1 MDEDIPCP
9 GPAGRDARS
18 EIDRLTRENLMLQ
31 AKVAGFHL
39 LEQNLLASKHHL
51 EIESYRFERMK
62 AFIRAAMRPLP
73 APEVAALI
81 CESMVD
87 ILECEI
93 GVFWCFRSGR
103 GVDAAFTYGYPQLD
117 EDSWPELR
125 SFLES
130 WMAPTGCPGPPDPH
144 TPPPGLNIGDFLARC
159 VIGDEGECFGILL
172 AANTS
177 RNVSLYE
184 PLNPAAA
191 KPFDAFAEQVG
202 AIIESR
208 RSRAVIL
215 DQAERL
221 RLSEQRLALAL
232 ENSNVGLWD
241 WNFAD
246 DTVHYSPQWKKQLG
260 YQNEEISDSF
270 EEWKRRL
277 HPEDVGTVME
287 TVARCSRN
295 PGSSFEITF
304 RMLHREG
311 DWRWIIS
318 NGTCLP
324 DHADGPAHMIGTHID
339 ITSLKEI
346 EARLRTAEESQRNAK
361 EDAMRANV
369 AKSEFLAKIS
379 HDIRTPLNGV
389 LAAFQMLQGSKL
401 SSKTRKLV
409 EMGNTSGRWMLG
421 IIGESLDL
429 AQIETGRLKLH
440 MRTFDLPPLLE
451 LLKETATISARR
463 KRIQVRWRQG
473 SHLPD
478 CCFGDRS
485 RVKQVVA
492 NLIDNAVKFTPAGGR
507 VTVAINGIPARDG
520 GKDGVRFRVVDTG
533 PGLSGEDIPH
543 IFKPF
548 HQLSQLP
555 AAHVEGLGLGLA
567 IVRELVDLMGGTIK
581 VASRIG
587 RGSSF
592 SVSLPLG
599 ATRDEVPCDPP
610 DAIPWQRKFSGSVLF
625 AEDDEISREL
635 GVMVLEKLGLEVT
648 AAVDGLEALQKL
660 KTQRFDLAIIDCWM
674 PRVDGIEV
682 ASRIRKSEAGGPA
695 MPILALTANAD
706 VMNVDACIAA
716 GMNDCIFKPVVV
728 EKLEEKLSRFLP
740 ACREAT

>member
-9 GPAGRDARS
+9 GPAGRDAGA

-39 LEQNLLASKHHL
+39 LEQNLLNSKHLL
-51 EIESYRFERMK
+51 ENESYRFDRMK

-73 APEVAALI
+73 VREVATLI
-81 CESMVD
+81 SESIVD

-103 GVDAAFTYGYPQLD
+103 GVDAAFASGYPLLD
-117 EDSWPELR
+117 EDSWTKLR

-130 WMAPTGCPGPPDPH
+130 WMEPTGCACSPDLH
-144 TPPPGLNIGDFLARC
+144 TPPPVLNIRDFLVRG

-172 AANTS
+172 AANT
-177 RNVSLYE
+177 NPHAKLYKT
-184 PLNPAAA
+184 LNPAAV
-191 KPFDAFAEQVG
+191 KPFDAFVEQVG

-208 RSRAVIL
+208 RSRAVIV
-215 DQAERL
+215 DQAEKL
-221 RLSEQRLALAL
+221 RLSEQRLALVL
-232 ENSNVGLWD
+232 ENSNVALWD
-241 WNFAD
+241 WNLAD
-246 DTVHYSPQWKKQLG
+246 DTVNYSSQWKKQLG
-260 YQNEEISDSF
+260 YQDDEISDCF
-270 EEWKRRL
+270 DEWKHRL
-277 HPEDVGTVME
+277 HPDDAQSAME
-287 TVARCSRN
+287 TAVRCSCN
-295 PGSSFEITF
+295 PGSSFESTF
-304 RMLHREG
+304 RMRHRDG
-311 DWRWIIS
+311 DWRWIIA

-324 DHADGPAHMIGTHID
+324 DHAVGASRMIGTHID
-339 ITSLKEI
+339 ITSLKVI
-346 EARLRTAEESQRNAK
+346 EARLRAAEESQRSAK

-409 EMGNTSGRWMLG
+409 EMGYTSGRWMLG

-440 MRTFDLPPLLE
+440 MGTFDLPPLLD
-451 LLKETATISARR
+451 LLKETATIAARR
-463 KRIQVRWRQG
+463 KRIQVRWRQA
-473 SHLPD
+473 SRLPD
-478 CCFGDRS
+478 LCFGDWS

-492 NLIDNAVKFTPAGGR
+492 NLIDNAVKFTPDGGR
-507 VTVAINGIPARDG
+507 VTVAISGIPARDG
-520 GKDGVRFRVVDTG
+520 GKGGVRFRVVDNG

-555 AAHVEGLGLGLA
+555 GTHVEGLGLGLA

-587 RGSSF
+587 RGSAF

-599 ATRDEVPCDPP
+599 ASCDDVPCALP
-610 DAIPWQRKFSGSVLF
+610 DAKPWQRKFSGSVLF
-625 AEDDEISREL
+625 AEDDEVSREL

-660 KTQRFDLAIIDCWM
+660 KKQRFDLAILDCWM
-674 PRVDGIEV
+674 PRLDGIEV
-682 ASRIRKSEAGGPA
+682 ATRIRKSEAGGPA
-695 MPILALTANAD
+695 MPILAVTANAD
-706 VMNVDACIAA
+706 VTNVEACIAA
-716 GMNDCIFKPVVV
+716 GMNDWLFKPVVV

-740 ACREAT
+740 ACREVT